1 MMMFRVSNVE
11 AFRQYEQNEE
21 AELADLLATIRGER
35 EPSPQMRAGTAF
47 HRALELAPTGVEV
60 TELSANGY
68 TFTIADDMEIE
79 LPTIRELRAS
89 KTWVVD
95 GEEIVI
101 SGQVDA
107 IQGRLIHDHK
117 TTGRFDPERYL
128 SGCQWMLYLEIFGAE
143 AFRWNVF
150 EITEGD
156 EPNHWEVFAQ
166 HRLEQYRYPGM
177 GTDCT
182 RLVESLARFARD
194 HMPERIKSELQA
206 A

>member
-11 AFRQYEQNEE
+11 AFRQYQQDDE
-21 AELADLLATIRGER
+21 AELADLLANIRGER
-35 EPSPQMRAGTAF
+35 EPSPQMLAGTAF
-47 HRALELAPTGVEV
+47 HKALELAPTGIEV

-68 TFTIADDMEIE
+68 RFTIADDMELE

-89 KTWVVD
+89 KTWIVD
-95 GEEIVI
+95 GEEVAV

-128 SGCQWMLYLEIFGAE
+128 SGCQWMMYLAIFGAE

-150 EITEGD
+150 EIAECETTNDG
-156 EPNHWEVFAQ
+156 PAHWEVFAQ

-177 GTDCT
+177 ETDCQ
-182 RLVESLARFARD
+182 RLVEGLARFARV
-194 HMPERIKSELQA
+194 HLPERRKT
-206 A
+206 